1 MNEVHFDSPL
11 HAEGATPFFS
21 ICIPQYNRTRF
32 LIEGLLWVAR
42 QSFRDVE
49 VVISDD
55 RSTDGLEQELL
66 ACLRDSGL
74 SFIYRRQEVNLR
86 YDANLRTAIDMS
98 RGRYCLLMGNDD
110 RLASSE
116 VLSEYHELIKRAGD
130 IGVAITNFR
139 DESTGNAVPRMSS
152 TRLHRGGPDFAAS
165 TFRDFAFVSGIVLDG
180 PRARAGSS
188 DRWDGSE
195 QYQMY
200 LGSRIIA
207 SGGSFLSIDRP
218 FITKDIRIP
227 GQTATLDV
235 TDLAEVV
242 PGVGP
247 INERR
252 VTLRFLAPLVTD
264 AVAPYTDEA
273 HAQILAERA
282 LRQVLLVTY
291 PYWIFEHRRN
301 RSRRFALE
309 ICLGMRPRVSFVGFS
324 PPLTRGARMRL
335 RALYLAA
342 SVAALLIP
350 LTFFE
355 SAKPKL
361 YRLVK
366 ADAFRSVAR

>member
-1 MNEVHFDSPL
+1 MSEVRFDSPL
-11 HAEGATPFFS
+11 HAAGATPFFS
-21 ICIPQYNRTRF
+21 ICIPQYNRTPF
-32 LIEGLLWVAR
+32 LIEEMSWVAR

-49 VVISDD
+49 IVISDD
-55 RSTDGLEQELL
+55 RSTDGLEQELE

-74 SFIYRRQEVNLR
+74 SFIYRRQETNLR

-110 RLASSE
+110 RLTSAE
-116 VLSEYHELIKRAGD
+116 ALSEYHGLIERAGD

-139 DESTGNAVPRMSS
+139 DDSTGEVVSRMPS
-152 TRLHRGGPDFAAS
+152 TRLHRGGPDFAAA

-180 PRARAGSS
+180 PRARAEST

-207 SGGSFLSIDRP
+207 SGGSFLSVARP
-218 FITKDIRIP
+218 LITKDIRIP
-227 GQTATLDV
+227 GQTALLDV

-242 PGVGP
+242 PSVGG
-247 INERR
+247 ISERR

-264 AVAPYTDEA
+264 AVAPYADEA
-273 HAQILAERA
+273 HTQALAERTM
-282 LRQVLLVTY
+282 RQMLLITY

-309 ICLGMRPRVSFVGFS
+309 ICLGMRPRVSFAGFS
-324 PPLTRGARMRL
+324 PPLTRGARLRL
-335 RALYLAA
+335 RVLYLAA
-342 SVAALLIP
+342 SVTALLTP
-350 LTFFE
+350 LVFFE
-355 SAKPKL
+355 SAKHKL

-366 ADAFRSVAR
+366 ADAFRSVT